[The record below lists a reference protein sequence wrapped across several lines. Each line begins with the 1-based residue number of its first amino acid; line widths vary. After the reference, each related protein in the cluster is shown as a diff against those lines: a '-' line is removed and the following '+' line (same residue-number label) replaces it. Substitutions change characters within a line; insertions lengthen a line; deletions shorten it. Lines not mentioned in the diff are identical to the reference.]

1 MKRGVTLLEVMVASG
16 LALVALSLTATLL
29 YATGNATMRNQ
40 TRVDLQ
46 QQAVRSVN
54 SLAGD
59 LFQCTP
65 RGVGLLYASDA
76 NFPATVVCLHKV
88 ADVNNSE
95 PPAPI
100 FARHYTVYWAAQG
113 GFYQRLLPD
122 GQPPTLAELRLDPL
136 SQTSASRG
144 GTQGNLLQMIS
155 SNRQGRKRLADGVVG
170 FQVGSGTDLSA
181 AATPYQEFA
190 TPVAVTNP
198 ISLCL
203 TLEKEVKGGLQVSAQ
218 GNPCERFRLQRTVW
232 FRDAE

>member
-1 MKRGVTLLEVMVASG
+1 MTLLEVMVASG

-29 YATGNATMRNQ
+29 YATSSSTARNQ

-54 SLAGD
+54 ALAAD

-65 RGVGLLYASDA
+65 RGVGLLYASDP

-88 ADVNNSE
+88 ADVNNAD

-100 FARHYTVYWAAQG
+100 FDRCYTVYWAAEG
-113 GFYQRLLPD
+113 GFFHRLLPD

-144 GTQGNLLQMIS
+144 GTQGNLLRMIS
-155 SNRQGRKRLADGVVG
+155 RGRQGRKRLADGVVG
-170 FQVGSGTDLSA
+170 FQIGSGTDLSGS
-181 AATPYQEFA
+181 ATPYQEFA
-190 TPVAVTNP
+190 TPVSVTNP
-198 ISLCL
+198 ISLSL
-203 TLEKEVKGGLQVSAQ
+203 MLEKEVKGGLQVSAQ